1 MPTKNAFNPSTV
13 STGSQ
18 QLFQQL
24 GLPVLTFG
32 ALLEAYRTEHNL
44 TQEAIAQQLG
54 TVKQRICDYE
64 AGRRL
69 PTLKLAHQ
77 IALTLGGVAEVW
89 VQAVVNEQLKKAG
102 IPLQWV

>member
-1 MPTKNAFNPSTV
+1 MPTKNAFNSATA

-18 QLFQQL
+18 LLFQQL
-24 GLPVLTFG
+24 GLPPLTFG
-32 ALLEAYRTEHNL
+32 ALLEAYRMEHNL
-44 TQEAIAQQLG
+44 TQEAVSQQLD
-54 TVKQRICDYE
+54 TVKQRIYDYE
-64 AGRRL
+64 TGRRL
-69 PTLKLAHQ
+69 PTLKSAHQ